1 MSNLSHQAISD
12 DGRYMALTRGIRVL
26 VDPAYLEDRSDPEA
40 HQFVW
45 SYTIEIRNEGSQTV
59 QLKERY
65 WKIIDA
71 NGKIEHVNGSGVVGE
86 QPIIN
91 PGEVF
96 EYTSGCPLETNSG
109 FMVGR
114 YTMESLQNETFDIDI
129 PAFALDLPGS
139 RRVVN

>member
-1 MSNLSHQAISD
+1 MSNQSNQAISD
-12 DGRYMALTRGIRVL
+12 DGRYMALTRDIRVF
-26 VDPAYLEDRSDPEA
+26 VDPAYLEDRSDPDA

-45 SYTIEIRNEGSQTV
+45 AYTIEIRNEGSQTV

-71 NGKIEHVNGSGVVGE
+71 NGKIEHVRGSGVVGE
-86 QPIIN
+86 QPFIN

-109 FMVGR
+109 FMVGH
-114 YTMESLQNETFDIDI
+114 YTMESLQKETFDIDI
-129 PAFALDLPGS
+129 PAFALDLPS
-139 RRVVN
+139 ARRVVN

>member
-1 MSNLSHQAISD
+1 MSNHSNQAISD
-12 DGRYMALTRGIRVL
+12 DGRYMALTRDIRVL

-45 SYTIEIRNEGSQTV
+45 SYTIEIRNEGSPIV

-71 NGKIEHVNGSGVVGE
+71 NGKIEHVRGAGVVGE

-96 EYTSGCPLETNSG
+96 EYTSGCPLETDSG

-114 YTMESLQNETFDIDI
+114 YTMESPQNGTFDIDI
-129 PAFALDLPGS
+129 PAFALDLPS
-139 RRVVN
+139 IRRVVN